1 MQAQSK
7 DGRGRLLVT
16 RLLAVLLAASLCGA
30 CASVSFERD
39 TPTSGTFESTA
50 WAFTIIGFDFP
61 STALGIARGNAS
73 DGGHP
78 NLVIEDESVQPYLG
92 PLDWILDLIM
102 VRRARVSGTWGY
114 PSPPAPGS

>member
-1 MQAQSK
+1 MQARSK
-7 DGRGRLLVT
+7 HGPLLAGRLL
-16 RLLAVLLAASLCGA
+16 ASILTVGLCVGLCGG

-50 WAFTIIGFDFP
+50 WAFTIMGFDFP

-92 PLDWILDLIM
+92 PIDWLLDILM
-102 VRRARVSGTWGY
+102 VRRARVSGTWGHSG
-114 PSPPAPGS
+114 P